1 MVFFQQCWWVVEVD
15 VMAFF
20 EEFHEHCQFEKSL
33 NASFSSL
40 LFAWRNWFGKRLS
53 TAWNMVPTCLMWL
66 VWKERNTSIF
76 EDKERSL
83 DLLKASLRYFVSV
96 DTRLGFTNCISISE
110 FLHSVS
116 LSF

>member
-40 LFAWRNWFGKRLS
+40 LFAWRNWFGKHLS
-53 TAWNMVPTCLMWL
+53 TAWNMVPACLMWL

-83 DLLKASLRYFVSV
+83 DLLKAFLFGTLFQWMRVWVLRIVFQ
-96 DTRLGFTNCISISE
+96 
-110 FLHSVS
+110 FLNSYT
-116 LSF
+116 LLA

>member
-40 LFAWRNWFGKRLS
+40 LFAWRNWFGKHLS

-76 EDKERSL
+76 EDKERPL
-83 DLLKASLRYFVSV
+83 DLLKAFLFGTLFQWTCIWVLRIVFQ
-96 DTRLGFTNCISISE
+96 
-110 FLHSVS
+110 FLNSYT
-116 LSF
+116 LIA

>member
-40 LFAWRNWFGKRLS
+40 LFAWRNWFGKHLS

-66 VWKERNTSIF
+66 IWKECNTSIF
-76 EDKERSL
+76 EDKERPL
-83 DLLKASLRYFVSV
+83 DLLKAFLFGTLFQWTCIWVLRIVFQ
-96 DTRLGFTNCISISE
+96 
-110 FLHSVS
+110 FLNSYT
-116 LSF
+116 LIA